1 MALNPFSTLVS
12 LILLSIISSMMS
24 DLEALVFLF
33 FVLFLPL
40 FFRINLFTLL
50 WKMKV
55 MVITAILIFV
65 FAITGDKS
73 LLSALSSTA
82 KFLSVIALSALYVE
96 KADLLDLSTTMGSL
110 LSPIMGKAGRKAAS
124 SLMMTIALFPII
136 FFTGSEMMNARKS
149 RGGSFFRH
157 PVSGISS
164 YTISLMRLLFQKV
177 LIFQD
182 ALYSRSWSTGGERTP
197 VKLTRRDT
205 VFILV
210 SFLLFVWYLLW
221 KKVF

>member
-12 LILLSIISSMMS
+12 LILLSIASSMMS

-96 KADLLDLSTTMGSL
+96 RSDLLDLSTTMGSL
-110 LSPIMGKAGRKAAS
+110 LSPVMGKTGRKAAS

-136 FFTGSEMMNARKS
+136 FSTGSEMMNARKS
-149 RGGSFFRH
+149 RGGNFFRH
-157 PVSGISS
+157 PVSGITS
-164 YTISLMRLLFQKV
+164 YTLSLMRLLFQKV